1 MPFASDP
8 ALQLNQWEMFSI
20 VKPADKSNGR
30 LSDYKGNKVGQ
41 PFNQEMIPTDCDNE
55 YTFPRLQ
62 GLLEILTFFRLY
74 KNRTISSI
82 QWYVPSSG
90 TYWH

>member
-1 MPFASDP
+1 
-8 ALQLNQWEMFSI
+8 MFSI

-74 KNRTISSI
+74 KNRTISSTVVCTSM
-82 QWYVPSSG
+82 YLVVAL
-90 TYWH
+90 TRTNL